1 MPDIVVNSA
10 SLYQDRRRAVRRL
23 VAPLLPQPPN
33 VIVEQVGLG
42 RNAYTIGVLPYG
54 RSPSA
59 YLNPE
64 DALVATRVPN
74 LLMNYYESWRLGT
87 ESDNYYLDRVYLHIH
102 LTKRSSSRQIFSL
115 HCDPS
120 LNSSEAHFRYKRG
133 PHVHIEG
140 ADPDV
145 SRAHISLCL
154 TDHHLGGADLLAL
167 MSSFDQAVR
176 MVAAELFP
184 SWEQEARGYA

>member
-1 MPDIVVNSA
+1 MSDIVVDSEA
-10 SLYQDRRRAVRRL
+10 LHRDRRKAVRRL

-33 VIVEQVGLG
+33 VIVEQVGVG
-42 RNAYTIGVLPYG
+42 RNTYTIGVLPNG
-54 RSPSA
+54 RRPSS

-64 DALVATRVPN
+64 DAVVPTRVPN
-74 LLMNYYESWRLGT
+74 LLMNYYESWRQGT
-87 ESDNYYLDRVYLHIH
+87 ETDKYYLDRVYLHIH
-102 LTKRSSSRQIFSL
+102 LASRKVSRQIFSL

-140 ADPDV
+140 ANPDV

-154 TDHHLGGADLLAL
+154 TDQHFGGADLLAL
-167 MSSFDQAVR
+167 MASFDQAVR

-184 SWEQEARGYA
+184 NWEREART